1 VRANTLFNE
10 KRRNL
15 PPGCVELNEE
25 VLVLD
30 DLSVKVGV
38 GKNKNSVFL
47 LDFLG
52 MDSKGSNGNA
62 NSG

>member
-1 VRANTLFNE
+1 MST
-10 KRRNL
+10 
-15 PPGCVELNEE
+15 PGCVELNEE

-38 GKNKNSVFL
+38 SKNKNSVFL

-52 MDSKGSNGNA
+52 LGSKSGNGNA